1 MLVFSSEL
9 CKFQGYFVA
18 TLHPFVQAVFFPV
31 WSAHNSLLSYMTAKH
46 STLTSLQNFPMT
58 NEVVLHVNPPVS
70 TPLESSLISFT
81 VFWLFLVSKLNSVDE
96 SSIGYF
102 SKYLAMEDF
111 LKTSQFLLRVFDVHY
126 FILNRSVPLQDF
138 YALFIFFSIILPI
151 SCKMEKYVL
160 SHMLTTSRRP
170 TIIISGPLCLL
181 TFSPIREEREREI

>member
-1 MLVFSSEL
+1 MSLHLFECVCICACWYFPSEL

-18 TLHPFVQAVFFPV
+18 ALHPFVQAVFFPV
-31 WSAHNSLLSYMTAKH
+31 WSAHNLLLSYMTAKH

-102 SKYLAMEDF
+102 SKYLAMKDF

-126 FILNRSVPLQDF
+126 LILNRSVPLQDF
-138 YALFIFFSIILPI
+138 YALFSFFLHHPPNILQDGKICSFPHANDL
-151 SCKMEKYVL
+151 KEVDY
-160 SHMLTTSRRP
+160 HY
-170 TIIISGPLCLL
+170 
-181 TFSPIREEREREI
+181 F